1 MIRMSSQ
8 EAVSKSKYLTK
19 EECLERVKEYKR
31 KMKLNLSLEEIFNYH
46 LEEVLNFNPNK
57 RVITFDLINIGKE
70 KNIKEALNSD
80 NDIVITSNGL
90 LGDLDKYYKLYLI
103 REKIEQSPI
112 YKNISFEENFEDDG
126 ITFKSSLYIRKNG

>member
-1 MIRMSSQ
+1 MASQ

-46 LEEVLNFNPNK
+46 LEEVLNFNQNK

>member
-1 MIRMSSQ
+1 
-8 EAVSKSKYLTK
+8 
-19 EECLERVKEYKR
+19 
-31 KMKLNLSLEEIFNYH
+31 MKLNLSLEEIFNYH